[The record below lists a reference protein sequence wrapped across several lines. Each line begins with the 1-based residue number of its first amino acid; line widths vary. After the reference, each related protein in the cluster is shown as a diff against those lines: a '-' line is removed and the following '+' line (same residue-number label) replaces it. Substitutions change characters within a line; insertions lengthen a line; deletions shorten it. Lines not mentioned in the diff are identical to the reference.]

1 MELGNI
7 SGPAVLQLGHGDEAV
22 ETYPGVILLTRVLEL
37 QLGHGDEAVETDK
50 TILSVACSS

>member
-22 ETYPGVILLTRVLEL
+22 ETELESRTKKHPIML
-37 QLGHGDEAVETDK
+37 QLGHGDEAVET
-50 TILSVACSS
+50 